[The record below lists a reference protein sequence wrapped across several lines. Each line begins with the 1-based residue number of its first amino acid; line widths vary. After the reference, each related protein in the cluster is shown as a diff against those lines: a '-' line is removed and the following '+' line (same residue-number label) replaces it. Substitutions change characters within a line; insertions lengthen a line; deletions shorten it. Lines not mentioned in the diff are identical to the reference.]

1 MDGSKMN
8 IDGEAYNNPFDLVSP
23 RIQVTTPNKVLKS
36 IKNVGNTTIHFNP

>member
-23 RIQVTTPNKVLKS
+23 RIEVTSP
-36 IKNVGNTTIHFNP
+36 H